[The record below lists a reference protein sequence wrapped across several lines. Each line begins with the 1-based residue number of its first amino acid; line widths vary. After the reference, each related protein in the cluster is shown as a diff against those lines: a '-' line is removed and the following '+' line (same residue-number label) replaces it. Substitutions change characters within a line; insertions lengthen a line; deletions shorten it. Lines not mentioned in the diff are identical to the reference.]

1 MRFCIT
7 FQQTKR
13 REIER
18 NGEKDDDNEE
28 RQDESRPRSEKVYKL
43 STDIQAETQLFIN
56 VSILDTNTRNKH
68 FGSNFAFKV
77 CLTAVRLC
85 LLS

>member
-43 STDIQAETQLFIN
+43 STDNQAETQSWTQTLEIN
-56 VSILDTNTRNKH
+56 TLAATLHSKYV
-68 FGSNFAFKV
+68 
-77 CLTAVRLC
+77 
-85 LLS
+85 